1 MNRRTFLSQGS
12 MGALSLS
19 SLASWPSLSPKATQ
33 QPKLLSSEVSHQNKP
48 KKILFLGDSI
58 TQAGDYINFFE
69 CQLRIAQPDASF
81 EVLNLGLGSETISGL
96 SEENHPYPRPYLHN
110 RLDKVL
116 EFIQPDLIFACY
128 GINCGIYHPF
138 ATSRL
143 EAYQEGISKL
153 MEKANQIEAE
163 LILLTPP
170 PYAAPVQ
177 DWTEARED
185 QHRKDYSY
193 AQPYAAYD
201 DVMRKYAEWI
211 MSIQEVQTID
221 IQTPMRRFKEICYGK
236 DVIHPN
242 QLGHQLM
249 ALTIIADYKSI
260 KPEIQDQ
267 HWKWSAV
274 NAADKSEREK
284 AATKQSF
291 TTQVLEINHTVLSS
305 DDDYNQLINQ
315 VYNFNC
321 FIAGCPEATYQLY
334 DDSFYVG
341 QYSAQQLGQGIN
353 FGPISDEVQYQ
364 QLSFARKA
372 HQLYALIAA
381 KRQVYD
387 YALLQHIGHQRPM
400 NREGIPMSIAEEK
413 KKALEAEM
421 YKILQVSVW
430 ELEVIQ
436 LP

>member
-1 MNRRTFLSQGS
+1 MNRRTFLSQSS
-12 MGALSLS
+12 MGALSIS
-19 SLASWPSLSPKATQ
+19 SLTPWAALTSKDKIKALSPI
-33 QPKLLSSEVSHQNKP
+33 LNDEP

-69 CQLRIAQPDASF
+69 CQLRIAQPETSF

-116 EFIQPDLIFACY
+116 DYIQPDLIFACY
-128 GINCGIYHPF
+128 GINCGIYHPLNNDRF
-138 ATSRL
+138 
-143 EAYQEGISKL
+143 EAYQEGIVKL
-153 MEKANQIEAE
+153 MEKASQIKAE

-177 DWTEARED
+177 DWDKARED
-185 QHRKDYSY
+185 QQRNDYSY
-193 AQPYAAYD
+193 AKPYAAYD
-201 DVMRKYAEWI
+201 DVMRSYAEWV

-221 IQTPMRRFKEICYGK
+221 IQTPMRRFKDICYGK

-249 ALTIIADYKSI
+249 ALTIIADYKNI

-267 HWKWSAV
+267 HWKWSAAEEM
-274 NAADKSEREK
+274 NKKDLEK
-284 AATKQSF
+284 AATTKTF
-291 TTQVLEINHTVLSS
+291 TTQSPEINHTVLSA
-305 DDDYNQLINQ
+305 DDDYNQLIDQ
-315 VYNFNC
+315 AYSFKSHMTD
-321 FIAGCPEATYQLY
+321 CPEATYQFY
-334 DDSFYVG
+334 NENIYVG
-341 QYSAQQLGQGIN
+341 QFNSQQLAQGIN
-353 FGPISDEVQYQ
+353 FGPLSDELQYQ
-364 QLSFARKA
+364 HLSFAKKA
-372 HQLYALIAA
+372 HQLYELIAA
-381 KRQVYD
+381 KRQIYD

-400 NREGIPMSIAEEK
+400 NREGIPITIAEEK

-421 YKILQVSVW
+421 YKRLESSVW